1 MSLIYHE
8 RPGVYSSYDASSI
21 MARGSTERVIAL
33 IGVAEDAE
41 AGLYTLRSYSEA
53 KEAFGEESELGRMAK
68 IAYQNGAGTVLASPV
83 ASDTLA
89 AYQAAL
95 ALVFAEKQAGFC
107 VVASAL
113 ETVHK
118 ALRDAVEEAS
128 GQKGECIGLIGLRAP
143 GIKDLTDRAA
153 ELNSERMVLIGPD
166 VYVWG
171 EQSASGGFMA
181 AAALAGV
188 LTDQSDP
195 ALPLN
200 GQVLRGVTGVSAM
213 YEETQ
218 IDALVTGGV
227 TVLECYGGKVSVLR
241 GITTRTKTGGS
252 ADTTFRELGTI
263 LIVDDVIPAIRK
275 SLRAKFTRAKNN
287 ALTRNAIRNQV
298 IVELEDR
305 IAREI
310 IESYDNLTVT
320 ALESDPTTC
329 VVEFS
334 FTVVHGLNR
343 IYLTAHINV

>member
-8 RPGVYSSYDASSI
+8 RPGVYSSYDASSVI
-21 MARGSTERVIAL
+21 ARGSTERVIAL
-33 IGVAEDAE
+33 VGVAEAK
-41 AGLYTLRSYSEA
+41 AGLYTLHSYSEA

-83 ASDTLA
+83 AEDALTD
-89 AYQAAL
+89 YQAAL
-95 ALVFAEKQAGFC
+95 ALIFAQKQASFC
-107 VVASAL
+107 VVGSAL

-128 GQKGECIGLIGLRAP
+128 QQKGECIGLVGLSSP
-143 GIKDLTDRAA
+143 TLKNLTDRAA
-153 ELNSERMVLIGPD
+153 ALNSERMVLVGPD

-171 EQSASGGFMA
+171 ESTASGGAMA
-181 AAALAGV
+181 ASALAGI

-200 GQVLRGVTGVSAM
+200 GQVLYGLTGVSEV
-213 YEETQ
+213 YEETE
-218 IDALVTGGV
+218 IDALVKGGV
-227 TVLECYGGKVSVLR
+227 TVLECWGGKVSVMR
-241 GITTRTKTGGS
+241 GITTRTKTGQTED
-252 ADTTFRELGTI
+252 ATFRELGTI
-263 LIVDDVIPAIRK
+263 LVVDDVIPAIRK

-287 ALTRNAIRNQV
+287 AMTRNAIRSQV

-305 IAREI
+305 ISREI
-310 IESYDNLTVT
+310 IEGYENLTVT

-329 VVEFS
+329 LVEFS

-343 IYLTAHINV
+343 IFLTAHISV